1 VREIPERALAAYVTF
16 MIVCPHC
23 RAAKRESCTPEAN
36 HLARYRRACAR
47 GLIKESQM
55 PNTWH
60 ALPGSDGMRLV
71 RHPVESDG

>member
-1 VREIPERALAAYVTF
+1 VDDSLYAAYMSFV
-16 MIVCPHC
+16 IACPHC
-23 RAAKRESCTPEAN
+23 RAAKGESCTPEAN
-36 HLARYRRACAR
+36 HLARYRRAHAR

-71 RHPVESDG
+71 RHPSEDDS